1 MSNNYDSW
9 HQLLETKYFLIS
21 LLIQF
26 GSCDIPQEIDMDKML
41 FYLIICYNM
50 QNILIKIDTNSYT
63 HSDADRWI

>member
-26 GSCDIPQEIDMDKML
+26 GFPQEIDMNKML
-41 FYLIICYNM
+41 YYMIICYNM
-50 QNILIKIDTNSYT
+50 QNILIKIDANSYT